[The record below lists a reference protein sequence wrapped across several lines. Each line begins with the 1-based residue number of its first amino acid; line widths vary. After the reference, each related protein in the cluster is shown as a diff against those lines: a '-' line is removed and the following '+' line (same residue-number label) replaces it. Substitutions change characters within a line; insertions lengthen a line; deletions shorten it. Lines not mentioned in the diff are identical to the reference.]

1 MKKTLLT
8 LILFSVFLAFPLSA
22 QEKTEKSLSLESLFS
37 SLSDFPVTSGNFIQT
52 KTSPKLK
59 RPLQSWGKFIF
70 CEQGILWKT
79 EKPFPSST
87 ILTKSSITKILP
99 DGSKNVTDGSSN
111 PVFESV
117 SQTVS
122 SIFSGSKESLETF
135 FTISDFKSTQNQW
148 ILTLT
153 PKDAN
158 IALAIQKIELSGEVK
173 ENSSANFQSLNSMEI
188 FQKEGEST
196 KYSLKDKSFRQEL
209 TDDEKKLFQ

>member
-1 MKKTLLT
+1 M
-8 LILFSVFLAFPLSA
+8 
-22 QEKTEKSLSLESLFS
+22 
-37 SLSDFPVTSGNFIQT
+37 
-52 KTSPKLK
+52 
-59 RPLQSWGKFIF
+59 
-70 CEQGILWKT
+70 
-79 EKPFPSST
+79 
-87 ILTKSSITKILP
+87 
-99 DGSKNVTDGSSN
+99 
-111 PVFESV
+111 
-117 SQTVS
+117 
-122 SIFSGSKESLETF
+122 ETF